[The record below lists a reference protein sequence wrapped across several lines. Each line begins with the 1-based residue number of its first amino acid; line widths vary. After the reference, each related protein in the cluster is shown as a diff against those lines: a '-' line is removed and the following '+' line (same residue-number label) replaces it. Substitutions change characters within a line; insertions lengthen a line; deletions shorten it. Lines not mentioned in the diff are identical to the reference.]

1 MGTRVSERTRSIRPL
16 IAMAVVALLA
26 TVAVAAAATS
36 LGGIRGAD
44 LFVSSSAAS
53 IPVPTAIADDSFSD
67 CSGNLDGHVDSVG
80 NTWTEHVGTFQCLGS
95 DVVRARQEVSLAHAS
110 VDSGTSDDIIVTTSL
125 TSVSSRR
132 NRSGPGLS
140 FLSDGYSFMYAIY
153 ERDQGRVTL
162 GKSTLI
168 GTTVLAS
175 SPISDV
181 ETAVLTVVIDQP
193 GLMVLVNGSAVIAY
207 DLTDLLRVDQD
218 ALLTN
223 TRHGLVADDDNQ
235 SYFDTF
241 RIEALP

>member
-1 MGTRVSERTRSIRPL
+1 MGTQVERRGHDARM
-16 IAMAVVALLA
+16 AAVVVGAVVLMTSVLA
-26 TVAVAAAATS
+26 ATAASLGGVSTADLFATS
-36 LGGIRGAD
+36 LP
-44 LFVSSSAAS
+44 LS
-53 IPVPTAIADDSFSD
+53 IEVPTAIADDSFSD

-80 NTWTEHVGTFQCLGS
+80 NTWTEHVGVFQCLGS

-110 VDSGTSDDIIVTTSL
+110 VDSGVSDDVIVTTSL

-140 FLSDGYSFMYAIY
+140 FLSDGYSFMYVIY

-193 GLMVLVNGSAVIAY
+193 GLTVLVNGSEVIAY

-218 ALLTN
+218 ALLAN